1 MHSEEVEVEGVEDV
15 VAFGRAVVVE
25 TIPTAAAAVVEIKK
39 NETYILH
46 YHHSLHLFFYFL
58 Q

>member
-1 MHSEEVEVEGVEDV
+1 VEGVEDV